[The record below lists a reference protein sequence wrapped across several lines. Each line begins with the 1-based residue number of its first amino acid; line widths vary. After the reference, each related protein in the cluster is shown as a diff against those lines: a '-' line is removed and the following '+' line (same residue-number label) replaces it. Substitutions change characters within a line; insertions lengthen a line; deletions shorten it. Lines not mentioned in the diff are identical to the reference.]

1 MTKICAS
8 TKIKEGRGIG
18 DGKDYK
24 PFIKTREFNSAG
36 TCSNFI
42 DWKTGRQ
49 MQFLSQTE
57 LFIYMQLRWQDDV
70 DDIKEQYPL
79 NINELNELIAVA
91 NNRFI
96 EADKPPMIIQRYDKQ
111 HWLTSDLV
119 VYRQGRISEVV
130 SVKYDKNALSPKEI
144 ETVWIEKQ
152 YWANHGCPLRLMDRS
167 DVNPILVKNLR
178 LVTEY
183 YDYNR
188 VYDDESLLKHK
199 IATKQIVVN
208 LNDEILDLRNYILE
222 ENNK

>member
-1 MTKICAS
+1 MSKISAS
-8 TKIKEGRGIG
+8 TKIKEGRGTG
-18 DGKDYK
+18 NGKDYK

-36 TCSNFI
+36 TCSNFV

-57 LFIYMQLRWQDDV
+57 LYIYMQLRWQDDV

-79 NINELNELIAVA
+79 DINELNELIAVT
-91 NNRFI
+91 NSRLI
-96 EADKPPMIIQRYDKQ
+96 GADKQPMIIQQYDKQ

-119 VYRQGRISEVV
+119 VYRQGKISEVV

-144 ETVWIEKQ
+144 ETIWIEKQ
-152 YWANHGCPLRLMDRS
+152 YWANHGCPLKLMDRS

-183 YDYNR
+183 YDYSR
-188 VYDDESLLKHK
+188 VHDDESLLKHK
-199 IATKQIVVN
+199 IATKQIDID
-208 LNDEILDLRNYILE
+208 LNHKVLDLRSLQIKEKN
-222 ENNK
+222 

>member
-1 MTKICAS
+1 MSKISAS
-8 TKIKEGRGIG
+8 TKLKERRGTG
-18 DGKDYK
+18 NGKDYK

-36 TCSNFI
+36 TCSNFV

-70 DDIKEQYPL
+70 NDIKEQYPL
-79 NINELNELIAVA
+79 DICELNELIAVT
-91 NNRFI
+91 NNNLS
-96 EADKPPMIIQRYDKQ
+96 EVGKPPMILKRYDKQ

-119 VYRQGRISEVV
+119 IYRHGKISEVV

-144 ETVWIEKQ
+144 ETIWIEKQ
-152 YWANHGCPLRLMDRS
+152 YWANHKCPLRLMDRS
-167 DVNPILVKNLR
+167 DVNPILIKNLR

-188 VYDDESLLKHK
+188 VHDNESLLKHK

-208 LNDEILDLRNYILE
+208 LDNEILDFRNLLLE
-222 ENNK
+222 GKNR